1 MIYMTWVSLVGYFST
16 GNSNI
21 LKAIF
26 NKNTKDGTLEA
37 NSPIQSVIL
46 DNGMKIAYLE
56 QKFFGF

>member
-46 DNGMKIAYLE
+46 DNGMKTQLPT
-56 QKFFGF
+56 